1 LAPRLSIVCVFYVHG
16 EKTIEITVW
25 VLRMW
30 YLDSAFLN
38 YFRRDYM
45 IIASAHKR
53 TASAKKKS
61 GFTLIE
67 LSIVLVI
74 IGLIIGGVLV
84 GQDLIKAAEIRA
96 TIGQYEKYNAS
107 INTFRTKYNSIPG
120 DMPVADSTAFGLNAT
135 AGAMTD
141 GTIGRGDGNGLI
153 EKSGGNPTDTTF
165 NLGEPLQF
173 WGHLSRSNLIDGSLG
188 AAMTT
193 AGAVPSDLT
202 AATATTYFPAAKSG
216 RGGVWYVGSASGLNH
231 YVLTGAGAVTTA
243 GATTQASAVTPIE
256 AFNIDS
262 KIDDGLPNAGI
273 VQARGTSGNPFLDLS
288 HANAVPSASAA
299 TENASTLCQFG
310 NAVSSTTSNTYARG
324 STAGSGVNCSLRF
337 RFN

>member
-1 LAPRLSIVCVFYVHG
+1 
-16 EKTIEITVW
+16 
-25 VLRMW
+25 MW

-96 TIGQYEKYNAS
+96 TIGQYEKYNAA

-120 DMPVADSTAFGLNAT
+120 DMPAADSTAFGLNAT
-135 AGAMTD
+135 AGATD
-141 GTIGRGDGNGLI
+141 GTRGLGDGNGLI
-153 EKSGGNPTDTTF
+153 ERVAGNVTDTTF
-165 NLGEPLQF
+165 NAGEPLQF
-173 WGHLSRSNLIDGSLG
+173 WGHLSRANLVDGSLG

-193 AGAVPSDLT
+193 GGLAGANLT
-202 AATATTYFPAAKSG
+202 AGTATTYFPAAKSG
-216 RGGVWYVGSASGLNH
+216 RGGIWYAGSTNGLNY
-231 YVLTGAGAVTTA
+231 YVLTGAGAITA
-243 GATTQASAVTPIE
+243 ATGATVQASAATPIE

-288 HANAVPSASAA
+288 HASTVVGEHAT
-299 TENASTLCQFG
+299 TENASTLCQIG
-310 NAVSSTTSNTYARG
+310 ATSSNAANTYARG